1 MNPELGP
8 ELRGELSAAGSLMR
22 EYGQRVLTPE
32 MLLLAFVRRPGTSA
46 NRALG
51 HISQRG
57 QVNLSD
63 LQRAVEAMARSRRGK
78 SGGFTFQDDAGQRVS
93 LSDQLTLVLNKSI
106 DYAQDD
112 GESHLSTDHVLA
124 AMALPDVG
132 TAGLLLRHG
141 ITPEAVGERFAARPR
156 PEGQVRYYERDEL
169 LKELASLLSL
179 SRDRHIILVGPPKVG
194 KRSLVYSL
202 RARIAAGNGPPGL
215 TRVSEISERSLL
227 AKPAETLR
235 AGLQRALGGI
245 LFIPHIHRFFGGP
258 LDVEFKGN
266 ESALLREAL
275 LDDSVAIIGTTDQA
289 AYEKLM
295 RGDILITE
303 HTHILQVPPTTLEET
318 IAILRLHKPGLERDY
333 AVTIDEDAL
342 ETAASLAKRYLT
354 TVPLPGA
361 AVDLLHRSAASL
373 RAARSEP
380 GQLLDSEELML
391 TVSQLTGIPVSKMGA
406 DERTRYARMVEHLH
420 ERIIG
425 QEEAVRAVSRAVKT
439 ARVGLK
445 DPKRPIGSF
454 LFLGPTGVG
463 KTELAKA
470 LAEFMFGDE
479 DAAIEF
485 DMSEYQQ
492 EHSVNRFIGAPP
504 GYKGYEEGGQLTDAV
519 RDRPYSVVLFDEVE
533 KAHERVVDI
542 LLQVMEEG
550 RLTDGRGRLTLFNEA
565 VIILTSNLGSEYL
578 IDPFITDT
586 HRELVMDEVKHR
598 FRPEFLNRL
607 DNIILFHPLSPE
619 HLRLIL
625 RLLLKK
631 ELKLAAESG
640 IDLQVTEGAQE
651 WLLAQNDHPE
661 WGARPL
667 RRILQR
673 HLREPLAD
681 FILRA
686 SPEPGT
692 AVLVDVANLELV
704 FQT

>member
-8 ELRGELSAAGSLMR
+8 ELRGELGAAGRIMR
-22 EYGQRVLTPE
+22 EFGQRVLTPE
-32 MLLLAFVRRPGTSA
+32 TVLLTFLRRPGTA
-46 NRALG
+46 AHRALE
-51 HISQRG
+51 HIAQQQNFKLG
-57 QVNLSD
+57 ELEATVQ
-63 LQRAVEAMARSRRGK
+63 AMARVRRGK
-78 SGGFTFQDDAGQRVS
+78 TGGFTFRDDDGQPVA
-93 LSDQLTLVLNKSI
+93 LSDQLTLILDKGI
-106 DYAQDD
+106 DFAQDE
-112 GESHLSTDHVLA
+112 GETHLNTDHVLA
-124 AMALPDVG
+124 AMAMPDVG

-141 ITPEAVGERFAARPR
+141 ITPETIGERFPARPR
-156 PEGQVRYYERDEL
+156 EEGKIRYYERKGLLQEL
-169 LKELASLLSL
+169 ISLLSL
-179 SRDRHIILVGPPKVG
+179 AKGRHVILIGPPKVG

-202 RARIAAGNGPPGL
+202 QARIAAGEGPPGL
-215 TRVSEISERSLL
+215 GRLIQIPERALL
-227 AKPAETLR
+227 TKPADTLR
-235 AGLQRALGGI
+235 GSLQRARGGI
-245 LFIPHIHRFFGGP
+245 LFIPHLHRFFGGP
-258 LDVEFKGN
+258 LDAEFKG
-266 ESALLREAL
+266 EEQGLLREAL
-275 LDDSVAIIGTTDQA
+275 LDETVTIIGTTDQA
-289 AYEKLM
+289 AYDKLM
-295 RGDILITE
+295 RDNLLIGE
-303 HTHILQVPPTTLEET
+303 HTHTLQVPPTDLEET
-318 IAILRLHKPGLERDY
+318 IAILRLHQPGLEKDY
-333 AVTIDEDAL
+333 AVSIDPEAL
-342 ETAASLAKRYLT
+342 EATASLAKRYLT

-361 AVDLLHRSAASL
+361 AIDLLHRTAASL
-373 RAARSEP
+373 RATRA
-380 GQLLDSEELML
+380 GKDQLLDSEELML
-391 TVSQLTGIPVSKMGA
+391 TLSQLTGIPVSKMGA

-492 EHSVNRFIGAPP
+492 EHSVNRFLGAPP

-519 RDRPYSVVLFDEVE
+519 REKPYSVVLFDEVE

-550 RLTDGRGRLTLFNEA
+550 RLTDGRGRLTLFNET

-578 IDPFITDT
+578 TDPFISEA
-586 HRELVMDEVKHR
+586 HRELVMEAVKGR

-607 DNIILFHPLSPE
+607 DNIILFHPLSAE
-619 HLRLIL
+619 QLRLIL
-625 RLLLKK
+625 GLLLEK
-631 ELKLAAESG
+631 EVKLATESG
-640 IDLQVTEGAQE
+640 IDLQVSEAAQD
-651 WLLAQNDHPE
+651 WLLTQNQHPE

-667 RRILQR
+667 RRILRR

-681 FILRA
+681 FILQA

-692 AVLVDVANLELV
+692 TVRVDVADSKLT

>member
-8 ELRGELSAAGSLMR
+8 ELRGELSAAGRIMR

-32 MLLLAFVRRPGTSA
+32 MLLLAFLRRSGTA
-46 NRALG
+46 AHRALE
-51 HISQRG
+51 HLSQ
-57 QVNLSD
+57 
-63 LQRAVEAMARSRRGK
+63 QRSFTLRELEATVEAMARARRGK
-78 SGGFTFQDDAGQRVS
+78 TGGFTFQDDAGQRVP
-93 LSDQLTLVLNKSI
+93 LSDQLTLVLDKGI
-106 DYAQDD
+106 DFAQDE
-112 GESHLSTDHVLA
+112 GETHLNTDHVLA
-124 AMALPDVG
+124 AMAMPEVG
-132 TAGLLLRHG
+132 TTGLLLRHG
-141 ITPEAVGERFAARPR
+141 ITAEAVGERFAARPR
-156 PEGQVRYYERDEL
+156 GEGKLRYYERKGLLQEL
-169 LKELASLLSL
+169 INLLSL
-179 SRDRHIILVGPPKVG
+179 AKSRHVILVGPPKVG

-202 RARIAAGNGPPGL
+202 QAKIAAGEGPPGL
-215 TRVSEISERSLL
+215 GRLIQIPERALL
-227 AKPAETLR
+227 SKPADTLR
-235 AGLQRALGGI
+235 SSLQRARGGI

-258 LDVEFKGN
+258 LDAEFRGD
-266 ESALLREAL
+266 EQGLLREAL
-275 LDDSVAIIGTTDQA
+275 LDEAVTLIGTTDQS
-289 AYEKLM
+289 AYDKLM
-295 RGDILITE
+295 SGNIIVTE
-303 HTHILQVPPTTLEET
+303 HTHTLQVPPTDLEET
-318 IAILRLHKPGLERDY
+318 TAILRLHQPGLEKDY
-333 AVTIDEDAL
+333 AVTIDPEAL
-342 ETAASLAKRYLT
+342 EAAASLAKRYLT

-361 AVDLLHRSAASL
+361 AVDLLHRTAASL
-373 RAARSEP
+373 RATRATKD
-380 GQLLDSEELML
+380 QLLDSEELML
-391 TVSQLTGIPVSKMGA
+391 TLSQLTGIPVSKMGA

-492 EHSVNRFIGAPP
+492 EHSVNRFLGAPP

-519 RDRPYSVVLFDEVE
+519 REKPYSVVLFDEVE

-550 RLTDGRGRLTLFNEA
+550 RLTDGRGRLTLFSET

-578 IDPFITDT
+578 IDPFIGEA
-586 HRELVMDEVKHR
+586 HRELVMEAVKGR

-607 DNIILFHPLSPE
+607 DNIILFHPLSAE
-619 HLRLIL
+619 QLRLIL
-625 RLLLKK
+625 GLLLKK
-631 ELKLAAESG
+631 EVKLAAESG
-640 IDLQVTEGAQE
+640 IDLQVSEAAQD
-651 WLLAQNDHPE
+651 WLLAQNQHPE

-667 RRILQR
+667 RRILRR

-681 FILRA
+681 IILQA
-686 SPEPGT
+686 SPQPGT
-692 AVLVDVANLELV
+692 QVRVDIADSGLT

>member
-8 ELRGELSAAGSLMR
+8 ELRGELGAAGRIMR
-22 EYGQRVLTPE
+22 EFGQRVLTPE
-32 MLLLAFVRRPGTSA
+32 TLLLAFLRRPGTA
-46 NRALG
+46 AHRALE
-51 HISQRG
+51 HIAQQQNFKLG
-57 QVNLSD
+57 ELEATVQ
-63 LQRAVEAMARSRRGK
+63 AMARVRRGK
-78 SGGFTFQDDAGQRVS
+78 TGGFAFRDDDGQPVA
-93 LSDQLTLVLNKSI
+93 LSDQLTLILDKGI
-106 DYAQDD
+106 DFAQDE
-112 GESHLSTDHVLA
+112 GETHLNTDHVLA
-124 AMALPDVG
+124 AMAMPDVG

-141 ITPEAVGERFAARPR
+141 ITPETIGERLPARPR
-156 PEGQVRYYERDEL
+156 EEGKIRYYERKGLLQEL
-169 LKELASLLSL
+169 ISLLSL
-179 SRDRHIILVGPPKVG
+179 AKGRHVILIGPPKVG

-202 RARIAAGNGPPGL
+202 QARIAAGEGPPGL
-215 TRVSEISERSLL
+215 GRLIQIPERALL
-227 AKPAETLR
+227 TKPADTLR
-235 AGLQRALGGI
+235 GSLQRARGGI
-245 LFIPHIHRFFGGP
+245 LFIPHLHRFFGGP
-258 LDVEFKGN
+258 LDAEFKG
-266 ESALLREAL
+266 EEQGLLRETL
-275 LDDSVAIIGTTDQA
+275 LDETVTIIGTTDQA
-289 AYEKLM
+289 AYDKLM
-295 RGDILITE
+295 RDNLLIGE
-303 HTHILQVPPTTLEET
+303 HTHTLQVPPTDLEET
-318 IAILRLHKPGLERDY
+318 IAILRLHQPGLEKDY
-333 AVTIDEDAL
+333 AVSIDPEAL
-342 ETAASLAKRYLT
+342 EATASLAKRYLT

-361 AVDLLHRSAASL
+361 AIDLLHRTAASL
-373 RAARSEP
+373 RATRA
-380 GQLLDSEELML
+380 GKDQLLDSEELML
-391 TVSQLTGIPVSKMGA
+391 TLSQLTGIPVSKMGA

-492 EHSVNRFIGAPP
+492 EHSVNRFLGAPP

-519 RDRPYSVVLFDEVE
+519 REKPYSVVLFDEVE

-550 RLTDGRGRLTLFNEA
+550 RLTDGRGRLTLFNET

-578 IDPFITDT
+578 TDPFISEA
-586 HRELVMDEVKHR
+586 HRELVMEAVKGR

-607 DNIILFHPLSPE
+607 DNIILFHPLSAE
-619 HLRLIL
+619 QLRLIL
-625 RLLLKK
+625 GLLLEK
-631 ELKLAAESG
+631 EVKLATESG
-640 IDLQVTEGAQE
+640 IDLQVSEAAQD
-651 WLLAQNDHPE
+651 WLLTQNQHPE

-667 RRILQR
+667 RRILRR

-681 FILRA
+681 FILQA

-692 AVLVDVANLELV
+692 TVRVDVADSKLT